1 MNKQHVEVAIIG
13 SGTAGMGAYRAALA
27 HTNSIA
33 LIEGGPYGTTCA
45 RVGCMPSKLL
55 IAAAESA
62 HHARHT
68 DQFGVRVADVEID
81 GKAVMGRVRRERDRF
96 VGFVVESVESF
107 NPDHRVRG
115 FVTFKGD
122 HTLLIDDHTELTADK
137 IVIAT
142 GSSPYIPDVL
152 SGAGDR
158 LIINDDVFD
167 WQDLPTSVFV
177 SGPGVIG
184 LELGQALSRL
194 GVKVTVIG
202 RSDSVGGLSDPEIKQ
217 YAKQT
222 FQNEFDLQL
231 NATLEQVKEVAGG
244 VEVTYTNEV
253 GESVTAVYE
262 YLLAATGRKPNIYG
276 LGLENT
282 SLVLNGNGVPLY
294 NSSTMQAVMR
304 EQSSH
309 IFIAGDANNDLPI
322 LHEAA
327 DEGKIAGANAATFPE
342 VTAGHRR
349 APLGV
354 VFTEPQIAQ
363 LGLRFSEIEAKHG
376 QAYVVGEVSF
386 EGQGRSR
393 VMGKNQGMLKVFAD
407 QNTGT
412 LLGAEMFGP
421 SAEHIGHLLSW
432 AVQQQLSVEQIIEM
446 PFYHPVIEE
455 GVRTAFRDAQE
466 KLARLDQVFAGS
478 VMSQTLNKQQAE
490 FTRG

>member
-1 MNKQHVEVAIIG
+1 MKKQHVEVAIIG

-68 DQFGVRVADVEID
+68 DQFGVIVREVEID
-81 GKAVMGRVRRERDRF
+81 GKAVMDRVRRERDRF

-107 NPDHRVRG
+107 NPDHRLRG
-115 FVTFKGD
+115 FVTFKDD
-122 HTLLIDDHTELTADK
+122 HTLVIDDHTELKADK

-142 GSSPYIPDVL
+142 GSSPFIPDLL

-158 LIINDDVFD
+158 LIVNDDVFE
-167 WQDLPTSVFV
+167 WQDLPKSVFV

-202 RSDSVGGLSDPEIKQ
+202 RSDSVGGLSDLAIKQ

-231 NATLEQVKEVAGG
+231 NATLERVKEVAGG
-244 VEVTYTNEV
+244 VEVTYTNEA

-276 LGLENT
+276 LGLGNT
-282 SLVLNGNGVPLY
+282 SLVLNEKGVPLY
-294 NSSTMQAVMR
+294 DGSTMQAVMR
-304 EQSSH
+304 EQDSH

-342 VTAGHRR
+342 VAAGPRR

-363 LGLRFSEIEAKHG
+363 LGLRLPEIEAQYG

-393 VMGKNQGMLKVFAD
+393 VMGKNQGLLKIFAD
-407 QNTGT
+407 QNTGK

-432 AVQQQLSVEQIIEM
+432 AVQQKLTVEKILEM

-466 KLARLDQVFAGS
+466 KLTRLDQVLAES
-478 VMSQTLNKQQAE
+478 VMSQALNQQQTE
-490 FTRG
+490 FARG